1 MPSPRVCN
9 IFKVAPL
16 LPFFCTK
23 TPTVQKLGGEESEL
37 GTHELKPEIDNTE
50 IDLLP
55 NSENE
60 IAVLGH
66 FGCQGC
72 MGKIL
77 QFS

>member
-1 MPSPRVCN
+1 M
-9 IFKVAPL
+9 
-16 LPFFCTK
+16 
-23 TPTVQKLGGEESEL
+23 QKLGGEESEL
-37 GTHELKPEIDNTE
+37 GTHELKPEIENIE

-55 NSENE
+55 NSENR

-66 FGCQGC
+66 FGFQGC

>member
-1 MPSPRVCN
+1 M
-9 IFKVAPL
+9 
-16 LPFFCTK
+16 
-23 TPTVQKLGGEESEL
+23 QKLGGEESEL

-55 NSENE
+55 NSENG

-66 FGCQGC
+66 FSCQGC

>member
-1 MPSPRVCN
+1 M
-9 IFKVAPL
+9 
-16 LPFFCTK
+16 
-23 TPTVQKLGGEESEL
+23 QKLGGEESEL

-50 IDLLP
+50 IDLLLP
-55 NSENE
+55 NSENG